1 MSGRATEHGGARR
14 GIGAVTLALALGLSA
29 SVGLACS
36 VPVFRYAL
44 ERWPPSPYELVVFHR
59 GPLDPATEALLQR
72 LDPFATNHVPANVRP
87 HTVDLD
93 GRPPADRLALR
104 EQHPSPTLP
113 AAVLRYPRGAPAQG
127 TLWAG
132 PLNETNLLQ
141 LLDSPFR
148 QRLVQRLARGD
159 TAAWVLLESGDPRQD
174 DAAARLLQARL
185 DHLQKTLQI
194 AKLEPSDIANRVMSI
209 PEHELKVA
217 FSFLRLSR
225 ADPAEALFVRML
237 LGTEEDL
244 ANFKDPVAFPV
255 YGRGRALFALI
266 GEGINAETIDEAG
279 EFLVAPCSCIVKE
292 ENPGLDLLLAA
303 DWDSLVRVSATD
315 EPPPELTS
323 VASFGSESAPTIRGS
338 TNAGAPPAAVP
349 LAVATPEAAVP
360 VTTVR
365 LAPGLW
371 VLAVAGVLVLVGG
384 MILLLRG
391 KGER

>member
-1 MSGRATEHGGARR
+1 MSAWATEQGGAQR
-14 GIGAVTLALALGLSA
+14 GIGALTLTLALGLSA
-29 SVGLACS
+29 SAGLACS

-44 ERWPPSPYELVVFHR
+44 ERWHPSPYELVVFHR
-59 GPLDPATEALLQR
+59 GPLDPATEALRQR
-72 LDPFATNHVPANVRP
+72 LDPFATNPIPANVRL
-87 HTVDLD
+87 HTVDLEA
-93 GRPPADRLALR
+93 RPPADRLALW

-132 PLNETNLLQ
+132 PLNETNLLR

-159 TAAWVLLESGDPRQD
+159 TAAWVLLESGDTRQD

-217 FSFLRLSR
+217 FSFLRLPR

-244 ANFKDPVAFPV
+244 ANFKDPVAFPI

-279 EFLVAPCSCIVKE
+279 EFLVGPCSCVVKE
-292 ENPGLDLLLAA
+292 ENPGLDLLLTA
-303 DWDSLVRVSATD
+303 DWDALVRVSVTD

-323 VASFGSESAPTIRGS
+323 VASFGSESAPAARGS
-338 TNAGAPPAAVP
+338 TNAAP

-371 VLAVAGVLVLVGG
+371 VLAGAGVLVLVGG
-384 MILLLRG
+384 AVLLLRG
-391 KGER
+391 KGDR